1 MGNPKSRHGIRAKL
15 DAIAVGQVVYLPHEH
30 IAGGPSSLERNVKTQ
45 QGFIPARFKT
55 SRCDVVTA
63 AHELETVLRIERV
76 E

>member
-1 MGNPKSRHGIRAKL
+1 MPNPKSRHGIRAKL

-30 IAGGPSSLERNVKTQ
+30 TKDGPSSLERNVKTQ

-63 AHELETVLRIERV
+63 DHKLETVLRIERI

>member
-15 DAIAVGQVVYLPHEH
+15 DAIAVGQVVYMPHEH
-30 IAGGPSSLERNVKTQ
+30 TSGGPSSLERNVKTQ
-45 QGFIPARFKT
+45 QGYIPARFKT

-63 AHELETVLRIERV
+63 DHRIEHVLRIERV